1 MDVMTDSLYNG
12 RRFRALTIVDTM
24 TRESPAIEVDG
35 SFSSTRVV
43 AVLARLAAT
52 QGLPKVIYVNNG
64 PEFVAKARA
73 RWAHQ
78 RGVKRAVSRPEE
90 HQRTIHV
97 LRPLMVGSATSVWI
111 TTGLPQSRMRGPSS
125 RHGES
130 RANTVRPHTA
140 LQHLVPAMYKAT
152 WMQTQ
157 QAGSG

>member
-35 SFSSTRVV
+35 SFPSTRVV
-43 AVLARLAAT
+43 AVLERLAAT

-78 RGVKRAVSRPEE
+78 RGVKRAVSRPGTPTDNPCIEAFNGRFRDE
-90 HQRTIHV
+90 CLDHHGFASVEDARAIIETWRVESQYGAATYSVAASRTSHV
-97 LRPLMVGSATSVWI
+97 
-111 TTGLPQSRMRGPSS
+111 
-125 RHGES
+125 
-130 RANTVRPHTA
+130 
-140 LQHLVPAMYKAT
+140 
-152 WMQTQ
+152 
-157 QAGSG
+157 